1 MGIFG
6 PLECRSRRDKFQYG
20 CPTHFQLAKNKPVT
34 KRASKQLAGVLAE
47 IHECENII
55 VARGLEFKW
64 GYCLAD
70 WILGPMHAE
79 KIKFVKE
86 GRVPVGVK
94 PESIAYG
101 ALECQIYLF
110 LRINLALFGLRSSA
124 DNFQLICIMCIFLI
138 IFYITVVDIV
148 L

>member
-1 MGIFG
+1 MPYLDLHPSVCNFAVAHERTNLINRRRRPNSGRTAESRAVAEKRKQMGIFG

-47 IHECENII
+47 IHECENIA
-55 VARGLEFKW
+55 VPRGLEFKW

-79 KIKFVKE
+79 KSNLLK
-86 GRVPVGVK
+86 RGV
-94 PESIAYG
+94 S
-101 ALECQIYLF
+101 
-110 LRINLALFGLRSSA
+110 RLA
-124 DNFQLICIMCIFLI
+124 
-138 IFYITVVDIV
+138 
-148 L
+148 